1 MGKYVKPE
9 GEVMKSYYTCIILL
23 TVSSMLIMQAS
34 IAYNV
39 ALDEDRKLPTRIL
52 SAFVVFAALCE
63 WGGVMLDGTTPS
75 LIPLHI
81 AVKVVEF
88 SLTPFLG
95 VLYGHSMLQNSK
107 AERIGMTAAVAHVAV
122 EVLLSFSGAV
132 ILVDEQ
138 NIYHHGPYYGI
149 YILACAASIVYFLFS
164 GLAAFR
170 RYQHSGGVLIWA
182 VTLFLVAGVLV
193 QSVNS
198 SLRTTWLTVSISTI
212 MLYKFYSDVVQQV
225 DGLTEL
231 INRWG
236 YDNYISRFKGKGA
249 ILFFD
254 VDSFKSINDTY
265 GHAFGDE
272 CLKTVADCLRS
283 AYSDSG
289 KCFRV
294 GGDEFCVILDKN
306 TDKIGALTNDFIET
320 IVAKRKK
327 EPRLPRVS
335 VGYVLFDTRVR
346 NINDAIAEA
355 DTQMYK
361 AKETGRKQRTPAR

>member
-1 MGKYVKPE
+1 
-9 GEVMKSYYTCIILL
+9 MKSYYTCIILL

-52 SAFVVFAALCE
+52 AAFVIFAALCE
-63 WGGVMLDGTTPS
+63 WGGVMLDGTSPS
-75 LIPLHI
+75 LIPLHV

-107 AERIGMTAAVAHVAV
+107 AERVGMIAALVHVVV
-122 EVLLSFSGAV
+122 EVLLSFSGAI

-138 NIYHHGPYYGI
+138 NFYHHGPYYGI
-149 YILACAASIVYFLFS
+149 YMVACAASIVFFMIS

-170 RYQHSGGVLIWA
+170 RYQHSGGTLIWA

-193 QSVNS
+193 QSVDS

-249 ILFFD
+249 ILYFD
-254 VDSFKSINDTY
+254 VDMFKTINDTY

-272 CLKTVADCLRS
+272 CLKTVAECLRT

-294 GGDEFCVILDKN
+294 GGDEFCVILDRN
-306 TDKIGALTNDFIET
+306 TEKIGELTNRFIQE
-320 IVAKRKK
+320 IVARRKE

-335 VGYVLFDTRVR
+335 VGYVLFDTSVR
-346 NINDAIAEA
+346 NINDAISEA
-355 DTQMYK
+355 DTQMYR
-361 AKETGRKQRTPAR
+361 AKESGRKQDAPTR

>member
-1 MGKYVKPE
+1 
-9 GEVMKSYYTCIILL
+9 MKSYYTCIILL

-34 IAYNV
+34 IHYNV
-39 ALDEDRKLPTRIL
+39 ALDEERKQPTRIL
-52 SAFVVFAALCE
+52 AAFVVLAALCE
-63 WGGVMLDGTTPS
+63 WGGVMLDGTAPA
-75 LIPLHI
+75 LIPLHV

-107 AERIGMTAAVAHVAV
+107 AERVGMIIAMLHAVV
-122 EVLLSFSGAV
+122 EVLLSFSGWI
-132 ILVDEQ
+132 ILVDAE
-138 NIYHHGPYYGI
+138 NVYHHGPYYAI
-149 YILACAASIVYFLFS
+149 YTLACVASIAFFLVS

-198 SLRTTWLTVSISTI
+198 SLRTTWLTVGISTI
-212 MLYKFYSDVVQQV
+212 MLYKFYSDIIQQV

-254 VDSFKSINDTY
+254 VDAFKTVNDTY
-265 GHAFGDE
+265 GHAVGDE
-272 CLKTVADCLRS
+272 CLKTVADCLRK
-283 AYSDSG
+283 AYADSG

-294 GGDEFCVILDKN
+294 GGDEFCVILEQN
-306 TDKIGALTNDFIET
+306 TEKIGELTNDFIREV
-320 IVAKRKK
+320 VAKRKQ

-346 NINDAIAEA
+346 NINDAIAAA
-355 DTQMYK
+355 DAEMYK
-361 AKETGRKQRTPAR
+361 AKETGRKQCTPAH